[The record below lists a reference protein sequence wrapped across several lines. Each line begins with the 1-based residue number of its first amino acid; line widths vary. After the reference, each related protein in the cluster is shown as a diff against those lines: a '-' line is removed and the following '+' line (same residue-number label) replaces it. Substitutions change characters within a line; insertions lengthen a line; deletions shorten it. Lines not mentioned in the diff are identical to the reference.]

1 MIIFKVYPKYEEN
14 LSHKLDILLLY
25 ADSLVR
31 ERESVIRDIKQ
42 MNENLKN
49 DDVIPPRTK
58 TNSQGCENLDEIKID
73 NNENK
78 TEEKREKRRRFSEV
92 GSLFHK
98 SVETF
103 SELKEQNS
111 NHQRNKRKKEVSF
124 RLLFNLLIYENH

>member
-1 MIIFKVYPKYEEN
+1 MIIFKVYSKYEEN
-14 LSHKLDILLLY
+14 LSHKLDILILY

-42 MNENLKN
+42 MSENLKN
-49 DDVIPPRTK
+49 DDVFPPRSK
-58 TNSQGCENLDEIKID
+58 TNIQGCENLDEIKID

-78 TEEKREKRRRFSEV
+78 TEEKREKRRRRFSEV

-103 SELKEQNS
+103 SESKEQTS

-124 RLLFNLLIYENH
+124 RLFNFSKI